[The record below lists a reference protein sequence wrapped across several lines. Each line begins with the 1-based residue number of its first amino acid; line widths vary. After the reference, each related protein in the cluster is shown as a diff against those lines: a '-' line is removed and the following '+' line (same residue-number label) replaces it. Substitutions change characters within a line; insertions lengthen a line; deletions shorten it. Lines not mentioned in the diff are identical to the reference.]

1 MSNIEDMEKSQDDL
15 TPKVGAN
22 SDTGVSTRSV
32 PAGKDNKDEQPQWY
46 AIRCTYGRVRKA
58 YDYFVSKGIESFYP
72 TLTTRK
78 VKDGESVIQEENRLS
93 NIFFARGTLKE
104 LKEYVF
110 DNVHDE
116 TRHIRFYYNY
126 HHGADKEPLVIPDRQ
141 MESLFLL
148 CKSEAEDVLFEPFGI
163 EKFKKGQHVLVKEGP
178 FAGVEGVVA
187 RFQGQQRVGVYID
200 GLMTVLTAYVP
211 SAFLEPV
218 NTKT

>member
-1 MSNIEDMEKSQDDL
+1 MEKKID
-15 TPKVGAN
+15 KGK
-22 SDTGVSTRSV
+22 
-32 PAGKDNKDEQPQWY
+32 KDNQPQWY

-58 YDYFVSKGIESFYP
+58 YDYFVSKGIEAFYP

-78 VKDGESVIQEENRLS
+78 VKDGETVIQEENRLS
-93 NIFFARGTLKE
+93 NIFFARGTLDD

-126 HHGADKEPLVIPDRQ
+126 HHDDEKEPLVIPDRQ
-141 MESLFLL
+141 MESLILL
-148 CKSEAEDVLFEPFGI
+148 CKAEAEDVLIEPFGI
-163 EKFKKGQHVLVKEGP
+163 DKFKKGQHVLVKEGP

>member
-1 MSNIEDMEKSQDDL
+1 MEKSQDE
-15 TPKVGAN
+15 
-22 SDTGVSTRSV
+22 
-32 PAGKDNKDEQPQWY
+32 AGKNKKDLQPQWY

-72 TLTTRK
+72 TLTRPVLK
-78 VKDGESVIQEENRLS
+78 NGELVIQEENRLS
-93 NIFFARGTLKE
+93 NIFFARGTLKQ

-116 TRHIRFYYNY
+116 TKHIRFYYNY
-126 HHGADKEPLVIPDRQ
+126 HHDKDKEPLVIPDRQ
-141 MESLFLL
+141 MESLALL
-148 CKSEAEDVLFEPFGI
+148 CKVEAEDVLIEPFGI
-163 EKFKKGQHVLVKEGP
+163 EKFRTGQHVLVKEGP

-187 RFQGQQRVGVYID
+187 RFQGQQRVGIYIE

-218 NTKT
+218 NTNT